1 MRKDRGITI
10 QMFNSNPRF
19 RGKTPVNLSPMK
31 RSKDKEC
38 IFSFTY
44 LKLRV

>member
-10 QMFNSNPRF
+10 QMRKKYPFQ
-19 RGKTPVNLSPMK
+19 GKTPVNLSPMK

>member
-1 MRKDRGITI
+1 MMKDRGITI
-10 QMFNSNPRF
+10 KMRKNTRF

>member
-10 QMFNSNPRF
+10 QMRKNTRF
-19 RGKTPVNLSPMK
+19 RGKTPVNLSPTK